1 MCTPKGSPRSIRD
14 TEVKTGTGRGWAEWS
29 AVLDEA
35 YAKEMHVVDI
45 TDYLVNTH
53 EIERV
58 WAQVIA
64 VYYKWGV

>member
-1 MCTPKGSPRSIRD
+1 
-14 TEVKTGTGRGWAEWS
+14 
-29 AVLDEA
+29 VLDEA